1 MELTPSPAA
10 DGRYPAPDF
19 ELPNQFGEPVRLS
32 ALQGQPVLVVFFPFA
47 FSGVCSG
54 ELDELETVREEFGR
68 DGVRMLA
75 VSCDSK
81 YALRAYSQAR
91 GYSFD
96 LLADFWPHGRVA
108 SAYEAFDADLGRPL
122 RASFLIDEQGL
133 VRSVVRSGAGT
144 PRPLQAY
151 RDAVRELTSP

>member
-1 MELTPSPAA
+1 MELTPSPEG

-32 ALQGQPVLVVFFPFA
+32 ELKGQPVLLVFFPFA
-47 FSGVCSG
+47 FSGVCTG
-54 ELDELETVREEFGR
+54 ELDELETVREDFHR
-68 DGVRMLA
+68 DGIRILA

-91 GYSFD
+91 SYSYD

-108 SAYEAFDADLGRPL
+108 AAYEAFDVELGRPQ
-122 RASFLIDEQGL
+122 RASFLIDEEGM
-133 VRSVVRSGAGT
+133 VRSEVRSGAGT

-151 RDAVRELTSP
+151 RDAVRELTSA

>member
-1 MELTPSPAA
+1 MDLAPSPQAG
-10 DGRYPAPDF
+10 GRYQAPDF

-32 ALQGQPVLVVFFPFA
+32 DLRGQPVLVVFFPFA
-47 FSGVCSG
+47 FSGVCTG
-54 ELDELETVREEFGR
+54 ELDELETVREDFHRGGLR
-68 DGVRMLA
+68 ILA

-91 GYSFD
+91 SYSFD

-108 SAYEAFDADLGRPL
+108 DAYGAFDVELGRPR
-122 RASFLIDEQGL
+122 RASFLIDQEGV
-133 VRSVVRSGAGT
+133 VRTEVRSGAGT

-151 RDAVRELTSP
+151 RDAFRELTAA